1 MLSNSDLGSELTP
14 SLTVQK
20 GDLNLISSTV
30 SGSLNRGKICQG
42 GNILKSIYLNELLEF
57 GIYSPI
63 MLGMY
68 YK

>member
-1 MLSNSDLGSELTP
+1 MLSISDLGSELTL

-42 GNILKSIYLNELLEF
+42 GNILKSIYLNGLEF